1 MPQPRLDPEQIRG
14 ATQALLDAGRSPTVI
29 AVRHRLGGGSP
40 RTIASVLAHWLAEQ
54 QGRAELSENSAS
66 ESAELLGEIAR
77 QNERIEV
84 LLAALGARERD
95 LAEKRHGSS
104 MSGGTLPDSAS
115 ACVSRRRES

>member
-54 QGRAELSENSAS
+54 QGRAGFPRTAQAKAPSFWGRSLVRMN
-66 ESAELLGEIAR
+66 
-77 QNERIEV
+77 
-84 LLAALGARERD
+84 
-95 LAEKRHGSS
+95 GSRCCLRR
-104 MSGGTLPDSAS
+104 SGR
-115 ACVSRRRES
+115 VSRTWRRNGTGQPSPNIS